1 MQSTFYTIYK
11 TTNLVNSKIYIGKHV
26 TVDLND
32 AYLGSGKLLKAAII
46 KYGIEHF
53 KKEVLFVFDNEAA
66 MNAKEKELVTEE
78 FILQE
83 NNYNL
88 CIGGQG
94 GFGYINNVLS
104 EKMKDVRN
112 SNLSKITPDVLREN
126 AYYMLKTRKSKGSF
140 TREQNIVNAT
150 KAWTNNVRERRKQ
163 TRKNQKFQQG
173 ENNSQYGT
181 IWITDGEITKK
192 IRKTDPIPNGWV
204 LGRTKGRKTDG

>member
-1 MQSTFYTIYK
+1 
-11 TTNLVNSKIYIGKHV
+11 
-26 TVDLND
+26 
-32 AYLGSGKLLKAAII
+32 
-46 KYGIEHF
+46 
-53 KKEVLFVFDNEAA
+53 
-66 MNAKEKELVTEE
+66 
-78 FILQE
+78 
-83 NNYNL
+83 
-88 CIGGQG
+88 
-94 GFGYINNVLS
+94 
-104 EKMKDVRN
+104 
-112 SNLSKITPDVLREN
+112 
-126 AYYMLKTRKSKGSF
+126 MLKTRKSKGSF